1 MPKSKNDILLVI
13 AVTLLLITGIIMVF
27 SASALMAHERYGS
40 LLYYSRKQILWG
52 FVCILAIFIFSR
64 INLKFL
70 TLRGVPFTL
79 VLIHIILL
87 IGLFFWGDK
96 VNGARRW
103 YNLGI
108 GSFQPSELVKLALI
122 IYFADIFSRKAD
134 LLHDWKKGLMPHLVL
149 LSLVL
154 IPILLEPDLGT
165 VIMITLIVSTMVL
178 LSNVRM
184 KHILAG
190 IFLTLPVLMVKV
202 RSSSFQLD
210 RLTSWLAN
218 ISNPLGS
225 GYQIKQSLI
234 GLGSGGLIGNGIGTS
249 KQKFYFLPESHTDFV
264 YAIVGEETGF
274 IGTTM
279 VLLLFLLIL
288 WRGISIAKQANNP
301 FLQYTA
307 IGLTMSLVL
316 YALINAAVVTMLI
329 PTTGVPMPFLSYGG
343 SSLLSAGIA
352 VGILINISRNAQ
364 QPFFEYGY
372 NRVHSK
378 LPDTQRTFTMA
389 RES

>member
-1 MPKSKNDILLVI
+1 MPKSKNDILLVV

-52 FVCILAIFIFSR
+52 FICILAIFIFSR
-64 INLKFL
+64 INLKIL
-70 TLRGVPFTL
+70 TTKGIPLAL
-79 VLIHIILL
+79 VLLHITFL
-87 IGLFFWGDK
+87 IGLFFWGDM

-108 GSFQPSELVKLALI
+108 GSFQPSELVKIALI
-122 IYFADIFSRKAD
+122 IYFADIFSRKGD
-134 LLHDWKKGLMPHLVL
+134 LLHDWKKGLLPHLTL
-149 LSLVL
+149 LLLVL
-154 IPILLEPDLGT
+154 VPILLEPDLGT
-165 VIMITLIVSTMVL
+165 VVMITLIISTMVL

-190 IFLTLPVLMVKV
+190 IFLALPILLIKV
-202 RSSSFQLD
+202 RSSSFQMD
-210 RLTSWLAN
+210 RVTSWLAN

-234 GLGSGGLIGNGIGTS
+234 GLGSGGLIGSGIGTS

-264 YAIVGEETGF
+264 FAIVGEEIGF
-274 IGTTM
+274 IGTTV

-288 WRGISIAKQANNP
+288 WRGISIAKRANNA
-301 FLQYTA
+301 FLQYCA
-307 IGLTMSLVL
+307 VGLTMSLVL

-343 SSLLSAGIA
+343 SSLLSVGIA

-364 QPFFEYGY
+364 QSFFENGY

-378 LPDTQRTFTMA
+378 LPDSQRAIIMT